1 MQFSLFLSITVLQQR
16 PGIVQA
22 ADCVALGGKLFYK
35 ESFLQY
41 ILSNP
46 EKTNKLNDE
55 LLLVFLTS
63 LAPPSKGTK
72 TR

>member
-55 LLLVFLTS
+55 YY
-63 LAPPSKGTK
+63 
-72 TR
+72 